1 MAEKD
6 EPKLFLELGQVIQIE
21 APTDPTL
28 HENIYLINYLDNNL
42 MKLVNNNDLS
52 EKVLRINNGE
62 LTNKSISKINI
73 LANQEEKGYARQ
85 NGLTPGNFI
94 TIEFGGSV
102 PAIFNGQVTDLEED
116 MIELTLYESGE
127 KIYIDFEGKGIP
139 LDLPISDIR
148 SFSPPEK
155 KSITPED
162 EEKLDEL
169 VSPEEDVIDED
180 DDELELIIDT
190 EELKQNVKEIY
201 INLDELTLEDED
213 LGEIE

>member
-73 LANQEEKGYARQ
+73 LATQEKKGYARQ
-85 NGLTPGNFI
+85 NGLTPDNYI
-94 TIEFGGSV
+94 TIEFGGS
-102 PAIFNGQVTDLEED
+102 AED
-116 MIELTLYESGE
+116 IARVCHAHPTTSEA
-127 KIYIDFEGKGIP
+127 
-139 LDLPISDIR
+139 
-148 SFSPPEK
+148 
-155 KSITPED
+155 
-162 EEKLDEL
+162 
-169 VSPEEDVIDED
+169 
-180 DDELELIIDT
+180 
-190 EELKQNVKEIY
+190 VKEAALSVDGRAIH
-201 INLDELTLEDED
+201 I
-213 LGEIE
+213 